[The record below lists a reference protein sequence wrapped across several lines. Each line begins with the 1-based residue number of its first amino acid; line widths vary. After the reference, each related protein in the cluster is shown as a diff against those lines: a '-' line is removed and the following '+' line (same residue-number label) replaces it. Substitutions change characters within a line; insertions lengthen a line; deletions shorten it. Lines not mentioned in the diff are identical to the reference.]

1 MLRCHFFLGRK
12 RSLSLDEFF
21 SYWRE
26 RHAYAGERNPLT
38 KRYVQSHRIAEVQ
51 ADDFF
56 DGVAEVWWENEEAAQ
71 ESLRISASKFITDEA
86 NFVDPG
92 RREFLATT
100 EHEILKPQG
109 KDLIKGVFMIRRH
122 PGLTVAEFRKYWFEV
137 HSPQVLKVPGMRGYV
152 VCPTIDAAYTWAEPR
167 WDGVS
172 HVYWDNLESMAKAF
186 ASEEAKPVGEK
197 AISAGS
203 KFFFAREHLI
213 Y

>member
-1 MLRCHFFLGRK
+1 MLRCHCFIGRK
-12 RSLSLDEFF
+12 PSLSLDEFF
-21 SYWRE
+21 RYWNQRNG
-26 RHAYAGERNPLT
+26 AQRNPLI
-38 KRYVQSHRIAEVQ
+38 KRYVQSHRIAEVP

-56 DGVAEVWWENEEAAQ
+56 DGVAELWLENEAAVRG
-71 ESLRISASKFITDEA
+71 SLSANTFIANEA

-92 RREFLATT
+92 RREFLVTD

-109 KDLIKGVFMIRRH
+109 KDLIKGVFLIRRH
-122 PGLTVAEFRKYWFEV
+122 PGLSVAEFRKYWFEV

-152 VCPTIDAAYTWAEPR
+152 VCPTVDTAYIWAEPR

-172 HVYWDNLESMAKAF
+172 HVYWDNLESMTKAF

-203 KFFFAREHLI
+203 KFFFTREHMI

>member
-1 MLRCHFFLGRK
+1 MLRCHYFLGRK

-21 SYWRE
+21 HYWLE
-26 RHAYAGERNPLT
+26 RHAYAGERSPLT
-38 KRYVQSHRIAEVQ
+38 KRYVQSHRIPEVQ

-56 DGVAEVWWENEEAAQ
+56 DGVAEAWWENQEAAQ
-71 ESLRISASKFITDEA
+71 ESLRITASKFIADEA
-86 NFVDPG
+86 NFIDSG
-92 RREFLATT
+92 RREFLATE
-100 EHEILKPQG
+100 EHEILAPQG
-109 KDLIKGVFMIRRH
+109 KDLIKGVFLIRRH
-122 PGLTVAEFRKYWFEV
+122 PGLTVAEFRKYWLEV
-137 HSPQVLKVPGMRGYV
+137 HSPLVLKVPGLRGYV

-172 HVYWDNLESMAKAF
+172 HVYWDDLESMAMAF

-203 KFFFAREHLI
+203 KFFFTREHLI

>member
-12 RSLSLDEFF
+12 RSLSLDQFF
-21 SYWRE
+21 RYWRE
-26 RHAYAGERNPLT
+26 QHANAGERSPLI
-38 KRYVQSHRIAEVQ
+38 KRYVQSHRIAEVH

-56 DGVAEVWWENEEAAQ
+56 DGIAEVWWENEDAAE
-71 ESLRISASKFITDEA
+71 ESMRLTGNKYIEDEA

-92 RREFLATT
+92 HREFLATT
-100 EHEILKPQG
+100 EYEILKPEG
-109 KDLIKGVFMIRRH
+109 KDLIKGAFLIRRH

-152 VCPTIDAAYTWAEPR
+152 VCPTVDSAYKWAEPR
-167 WDGVS
+167 WDGIS
-172 HVYWDNLESMAKAF
+172 HVYWDSLESMGQAF
-186 ASEEAKPVGEK
+186 ASPEAQPVGEK

-203 KFFFAREHLI
+203 KFFFTREHLI